1 MFLGTTMM
9 HLNLYQY
16 FVNAMN
22 IMKFVNNHS
31 TEFKF
36 PNLMFMFGLIQILL
50 CFFLE
55 FTNVLVLYSAGTVQF
70 VLESYISMTM
80 LITVN
85 NVYYNNVIKANDYSD
100 LKNVLSADNQ
110 PEIKWRDKDNKKK
123 KEKAEER
130 PGMQKVWRVIYV
142 FLRSL
147 FACFI
152 FYFAPM
158 IYLVLN

>member
-1 MFLGTTMM
+1 M

-31 TEFKF
+31 TEFEF
-36 PNLMFMFGLIQILL
+36 PNLMFMFGLIQMLL

-55 FTNVLVLYSAGTVQF
+55 FTNVLVLYSADTVQF
-70 VLESYISMTM
+70 VLESYISMTI

-85 NVYYNNVIKANDYSD
+85 NVYYTNVIKANDYSD

-110 PEIKWRDKDNKKK
+110 PEIKWS
-123 KEKAEER
+123 A
-130 PGMQKVWRVIYV
+130 
-142 FLRSL
+142 
-147 FACFI
+147 
-152 FYFAPM
+152 
-158 IYLVLN
+158 